1 MRYLTA
7 QKVVS
12 PATGQTGINAFRYAK
27 AAVRSFELMQTDDPG
42 ELEAQQI
49 AVPPGGNDVLCY
61 LDVLAPDGAQPSAIS
76 QALDA
81 LRKTWS
87 AHQQGIAEVDEVRA
101 LFVPGRTPAVAVSKE
116 LEALVRGVLS
126 VAEAAPSPAPLETHP
141 ITILVSAQPD
151 GRRYELDQESAR
163 RLRVVNGPE
172 WQQASV
178 SVAGDVAADFAKVG
192 APTFG
197 ELNHS
202 LVLTLTRLD
211 VLRLHAI
218 FGGVRFVSQPGGKT
232 IWEWPAAD
240 VRPGYCLSCHQHGTL
255 RDAGPGTF
263 VCAYCGNMQPT
274 DGLWVAA
281 LT

>member
-12 PATGQTGINAFRYAK
+12 PATGQTGINSFRYAK
-27 AAVRSFELMQTDDPG
+27 AAVRSFELLQTADVG
-42 ELEAQQI
+42 ELEAQHVE
-49 AVPPGGNDVLCY
+49 VPPGGNDILCY
-61 LDVLAPDGAQPSAIS
+61 LDVLAPDTAQPAAINEV
-76 QALDA
+76 LEA

-87 AHQQGIAEVDEVRA
+87 KERRGSAEIDEVRA
-101 LFVPGRTPAVAVSKE
+101 LFVPGRTPAEAVSGE
-116 LEALVRGVLS
+116 LDGLVRGLLA
-126 VAEAAPSPAPLETHP
+126 VAAADPSPAPLETHP
-141 ITILVSAQPD
+141 ITILVSAQPE
-151 GRRYELDQESAR
+151 GRRYALDQESAR

-178 SVAGDVAADFAKVG
+178 SVAGDVAADFAKVA

-202 LVLTLTRLD
+202 LVLTLTGLD
-211 VLRLHAI
+211 VLRLLAN
-218 FGGVRFVSQPGGKT
+218 FGGVRFVAQPGGKT
-232 IWEWPAAD
+232 IWEWPAPD

-263 VCAYCGNMQPT
+263 VCAYCGNVQPT

>member
-12 PATGQTGINAFRYAK
+12 PATGQTGINSFRYAK
-27 AAVRSFELMQTDDPG
+27 AAVRSFELLQTDDPG
-42 ELEAQQI
+42 ELEAQQV

-87 AHQQGIAEVDEVRA
+87 ADQRGIAEVDEVRA
-101 LFVPGRTPAVAVSKE
+101 LFVPGRTPADAVSKE

-151 GRRYELDQESAR
+151 GRLYALDQESAQ
-163 RLRVVNGPE
+163 RLRRVNGPE
-172 WQQASV
+172 WHQASV
-178 SVAGDVAADFAKVG
+178 SVAGDVAADFERLA

-202 LVLTLTRLD
+202 LVLTLTGVD
-211 VLRLHAI
+211 VLRLHAL
-218 FGGVRFVSQPGGKT
+218 FGGVRFVSEPGGKT
-232 IWEWPAAD
+232 IWEWPARD
-240 VRPGYCLSCHQHGTL
+240 VRPGYCLSCHHHGVL
-255 RDAGPGTF
+255 RDAGAGAF
-263 VCAYCGNMQPT
+263 VCAYCGNVQPT

>member
-12 PATGQTGINAFRYAK
+12 PATGQTGINSFRYAK
-27 AAVRSFELMQTDDPG
+27 AAVRSFELLQTADVG
-42 ELEAQQI
+42 ELEAQHLE
-49 AVPPGGNDVLCY
+49 VPPGGNDILCY
-61 LDVLAPDGAQPSAIS
+61 LDVLAPDTAEPAAIN
-76 QALDA
+76 QVLEA

-87 AHQQGIAEVDEVRA
+87 KERRGSAEIDEVRA
-101 LFVPGRTPAVAVSKE
+101 LFVPGRTPAEAVSGE
-116 LEALVRGVLS
+116 LDGLVRGLLA
-126 VAEAAPSPAPLETHP
+126 VAAAAPSPAPLETHP
-141 ITILVSAQPD
+141 ITILVSPQPE
-151 GRRYELDQESAR
+151 GRRYALDQESAR

-178 SVAGDVAADFAKVG
+178 SVAGDVAADFAKVA
-192 APTFG
+192 APNFG

-202 LVLTLTRLD
+202 LVLTLTGLD
-211 VLRLHAI
+211 VLRLLAN
-218 FGGVRFVSQPGGKT
+218 FGGVRFVAQPGGKT
-232 IWEWPAAD
+232 LWEWPSPD

-263 VCAYCGNMQPT
+263 VCAYCGNVQPT